1 MKPHNIVTKDEWIK
15 KRKELL
21 GKEKQLTKLKDELTL
36 ERKNLPWYQ
45 MKEDYLFEDEHG
57 KVKFRDLFNNC
68 RQLIMYHLRYHFS
81 WKYPSK
87 ECAFFAEH
95 FNGLSNHLRSR
106 DTSFVAVSNVDI
118 NKITA
123 FSRRMSWNFKWVSS
137 LGSDFNYDLNLSRSE
152 KMGFEPMSYNFDN
165 NLCYGDE
172 VFGIS
177 IYFMDE
183 KSNIF
188 CTYATFARG
197 VEVVNTTYNLLDLT
211 PLGRDEEQLAYP
223 LAWLNFKDL
232 YSFCKKNV
240 K

>member
-87 ECAFFAEH
+87 ECAFF
-95 FNGLSNHLRSR
+95 
-106 DTSFVAVSNVDI
+106 
-118 NKITA
+118 
-123 FSRRMSWNFKWVSS
+123 
-137 LGSDFNYDLNLSRSE
+137 
-152 KMGFEPMSYNFDN
+152 
-165 NLCYGDE
+165 C
-172 VFGIS
+172 
-177 IYFMDE
+177 
-183 KSNIF
+183 
-188 CTYATFARG
+188 
-197 VEVVNTTYNLLDLT
+197 
-211 PLGRDEEQLAYP
+211 
-223 LAWLNFKDL
+223 
-232 YSFCKKNV
+232 
-240 K
+240 